1 MLYYYHNQG
10 DNMKNYVNT
19 IFTIKD
25 LMNSATPQALKNYK
39 ELISGLKIIE
49 KYTNPIITNGRVNH
63 YWFQSILTALSDGQ
77 LVEGGQGNSDPDMF
91 WNKKTIEIK
100 GCTTEELDNLA
111 PIRVGA
117 SKYFASNGGIKQLKD
132 SDQTLSEM
140 KKIIFKDSYHDDYY
154 MLTETCGLE
163 SLSQIENVR
172 IIFVST
178 EMLIENLISN
188 LGPHTQDLH
197 HQWVTPSGLNKKKKI
212 NWPFLEVN
220 TKELVRSLL

>member
-1 MLYYYHNQG
+1 MQ
-10 DNMKNYVNT
+10 NYVNT

-25 LMNSATPQALKNYK
+25 LINNATPQVLKNYNK
-39 ELISGLKIIE
+39 LISGLKIIE
-49 KYTNPIITNGRVNH
+49 EYSNPIITNGRVNH
-63 YWFQSILTALSDGQ
+63 FWFQSILAVLSGNQ
-77 LVEGGQGNSDPDMF
+77 LTEGGQGNSNPDMF
-91 WNKKTIEIK
+91 WDKRTIEIK
-100 GCTTEELDNLA
+100 GCTTLELDNLA

-140 KKIIFKDSYHDDYY
+140 KKIIFKDSYHDHYY

-178 EMLIENLISN
+178 EKLIKNLISN
-188 LGPHTQDLH
+188 LGPHTQSFQH
-197 HQWVTPSGLNKKKKI
+197 RWVTPSGLNRKKKI

-220 TKELVRSLL
+220 TSTLLENLK